1 MNTKKYAKI
10 EELQYDV
17 IVIGGG
23 GAGLAAAVAAAE
35 KGASVIV
42 LEKRNMPGGN
52 SARAESFFAAESSA
66 QQWALVDAPKDV
78 LFKMA
83 MDYAHWKIN
92 PRIVRSF
99 VNKSGDTVRW
109 LEEKGLEI
117 FWISPYYP
125 NQVIRT
131 EHQAK
136 HGGLDVIRILIK
148 SCQGLGIKLLR
159 QTPVKQILMTTGG
172 KISGV
177 LAVTK
182 EKELKIAGRSVI
194 IATGGFGENKELLK
208 KYCQFYTEDI
218 RTSTGPHTGDGLLMA
233 IEIGAATEG
242 LGRLRMSGPHFEGSS
257 RNVGIICQQ
266 PNTVWVNKKGERFV
280 DETTAF
286 KHFESVNAVLQ
297 QPGKVSYTL
306 FNEQI
311 KQNIIEK
318 GPIKVRQGVLYGPK
332 KVDLIKL
339 SEELEQEIV
348 KGTVKVSNSW
358 NDIAKWIGADPKILK
373 STINE
378 YNSCCDRGYDDIFV
392 KDRRYL
398 IPLRSAPYYAM
409 KGRASIMTTQGGI
422 KINHRMEVLNNQDEP
437 ISGLYAVGDDTG
449 GWEPDTYN
457 VNLSGSGL
465 GFALN
470 SGRIAG
476 ENAAQYTSGKA
487 IKK

>member
-1 MNTKKYAKI
+1 MNTMPTARAEKFRT
-10 EELQYDV
+10 DV
-17 IVIGGG
+17 VIIGAG

-35 KGASVIV
+35 KGASVVV

-52 SARAESFFAAESSA
+52 SARAESFFAAESPD
-66 QQWALVDAPKDV
+66 QQWALVDAPTDV

-117 FWISPYYP
+117 FWVSPYYP

-136 HGGLDVIRILIK
+136 RGGLDVVRVLVK
-148 SCQGLGIKLLR
+148 SCKDLEIQLLR
-159 QTPVKQILMTTGG
+159 QTPAKRILTNARGEV
-172 KISGV
+172 IGV
-177 LAVTK
+177 IAATK
-182 EKELKIAGRSVI
+182 EKELKIIARSVI
-194 IATGGFGENKELLK
+194 IATGGYAENKELLK
-208 KYCQFYTEDI
+208 KYCPIYTEDI
-218 RTSTGPHTGDGLLMA
+218 RSPEGPHTGDGLLMA
-233 IEIGAATEG
+233 MNIGAATEG

-257 RNVGIICQQ
+257 RNVGVFCQQ

-297 QPGKVSYTL
+297 QPGKVSYTI
-306 FNEQI
+306 FDEQI
-311 KQNIIEK
+311 KRKIIEK
-318 GPIKVRQGVLYGPK
+318 GPIKIRQGVLYGPK
-332 KVDLIKL
+332 KTDLAKL
-339 SEELEQEIV
+339 PEELQLQV
-348 KGTVKVSNSW
+348 DKGTVKVSNSW
-358 NDIAKWIGADPKILK
+358 DEIARWIGADPKVLK
-373 STINE
+373 STIDE
-378 YNSCCDRGYDDIFV
+378 YNSCCDRGYDDVFA

-398 IPLRSAPYYAM
+398 VPLRTAPYYAM

-422 KINHRMEVLNNQDEP
+422 KINHRMEVLNSQDEP
-437 ISGLYAVGDDTG
+437 IPGLYAAGDDTG

-476 ENAAQYTSGKA
+476 ENAAQYVLGK
-487 IKK
+487 